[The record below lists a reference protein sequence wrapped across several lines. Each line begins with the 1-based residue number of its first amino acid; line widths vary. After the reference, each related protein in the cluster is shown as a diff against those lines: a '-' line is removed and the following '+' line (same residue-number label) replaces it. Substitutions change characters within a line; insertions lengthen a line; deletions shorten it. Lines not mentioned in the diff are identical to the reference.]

1 MKIRCCL
8 DSSLNSEH
16 QLHILEIITSFL
28 AENREDEFMKRHS
41 RIEVTLTKRR
51 HFGKILIHRFRESKI
66 SKYKQHTVKK
76 LSVLDWIPE
85 VEAHYHY
92 GVIRPLNIVSR
103 LMIDQEKRN
112 ILERLRKH
120 FVSMITINYS
130 LT

>member
-1 MKIRCCL
+1 MKTRFCL
-8 DSSLNSEH
+8 DSVLNKEH

-28 AENREDEFMKRHS
+28 SENREDEFMKHCS
-41 RIEVTLTKRR
+41 VIQVTLTKRR
-51 HFGKILIHRFRESKI
+51 HIGKILIHRFKESKI
-66 SKYKQHTVKK
+66 SSFKQHTVKK
-76 LSVLDWIPE
+76 LSVRDWIPE
-85 VEAHYHY
+85 VKAHYHY